1 MSVHPHP
8 GAAKKNDSLAA
19 QLKSAL
25 QTLELAAGDRAVLA
39 QLSEAERTRLLTAAR
54 EIFSPDV
61 K

>member
-1 MSVHPHP
+1 MSVHPHH

-54 EIFSPDV
+54 EIF
-61 K
+61 